1 MPIFNYVSSPFLCV
15 VIHLQH
21 RMAIQDKSSGIAGCV
36 RGALLNYF
44 GFVQGT
50 KIKCILRSSFQ
61 NAQEHRPKRVL
72 IVCKFKPIKL

>member
-44 GFVQGT
+44 GFVQG
-50 KIKCILRSSFQ
+50 KKSNVFYEVLFRMLR
-61 NAQEHRPKRVL
+61 NTGL
-72 IVCKFKPIKL
+72 NVCLSCVNLNP